1 MGTSEVSLVWLVL
14 HEREAAVRVGRKLL
28 EERLV
33 AGYNLM
39 PVESAFWWK
48 GKILEGQETLMLL
61 KTTTEN
67 TRAIDRQVA
76 EFTEAEVLDGF
87 AVGPVGMSAPFEEWV
102 KQETRPSRQSD

>member
-1 MGTSEVSLVWLVL
+1 MGSSEVSMMWLVL
-14 HEREAAVRVGRKLL
+14 HERETAVRLGRKLL

-48 GKILEGQETLMLL
+48 GEILEGQETLILL

-67 TRAIDRQVA
+67 TRAIDRHV
-76 EFTEAEVLDGF
+76 TELTGAEVLDGF
-87 AVGPVGMSAPFEEWV
+87 AVGPVGMSVPFEEWV
-102 KQETRPSRQSD
+102 KQETRPSHQSD